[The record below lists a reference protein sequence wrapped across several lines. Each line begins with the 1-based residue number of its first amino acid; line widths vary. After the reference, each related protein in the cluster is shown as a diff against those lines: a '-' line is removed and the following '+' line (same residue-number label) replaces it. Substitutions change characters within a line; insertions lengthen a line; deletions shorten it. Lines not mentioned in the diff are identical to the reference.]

1 MVAREG
7 IEVAAGEGI
16 EVVARE
22 GIEVVAAIEEASTVA
37 TTGIMG
43 GMAAM
48 ITIRAAI
55 GTMGTPIGTIAIITT
70 MTI

>member
-1 MVAREG
+1 MRFAIAAREG

-16 EVVARE
+16 EV
-22 GIEVVAAIEEASTVA
+22 AATIEEASTVA
-37 TTGIMG
+37 IAGIMV
-43 GMAAM
+43 GMDTM

-55 GTMGTPIGTIAIITT
+55 GTTGTLMGTIAITTT